1 MSSFSL
7 ALMYVNEAFPIL
19 FYCLLK
25 LKGCVGHYDSCI
37 CGQTRCQNANCMS
50 HFIGGKCNNIKNL
63 FSKLS
68 NVMEEIHEDINR
80 KIPSHIEKQ
89 VNLIKNSEIFHQ
101 SSIHTNVF
109 RLFICSNFTNQI
121 LPETAH
127 KIFFRGELKHLII
140 LLLSTV

>member
-25 LKGCVGHYDSCI
+25 LKGCVAHYDSCI

-80 KIPSHIEKQ
+80 KIPSHIKKQ

-109 RLFICSNFTNQI
+109 RLFICLSNNFPVVQI
-121 LPETAH
+121 LGIKFCQKLHTKYFSGGA
-127 KIFFRGELKHLII
+127 
-140 LLLSTV
+140 